1 MSKKLTASEASARL
15 LGLARGFAHQV
26 ETEPGLTREQKCEK
40 TAYGL
45 LALLDGKTPHFPRC
59 LLAPQQHE
67 EDIAE
72 AKAEGMPWYNEDIF
86 SSPGLSDHF
95 LTRLKDPSWLPDRT
109 DAAPYSAEE
118 IRDQIVRSFMGTAEY
133 WAKNDKTDES
143 KRCEGVAFSCF
154 AALDGVSL
162 SGQMMS
168 ITLDYEDITNRL
180 EMGAFQPEVLDPYLH
195 ELYHSTDPIEI
206 EIPTP
211 GALNLYSVSVPNS
224 MESSDWYV
232 VARDA
237 THAAEIYTQGVIDEA
252 ISADPWEMD
261 GAGSLTV
268 QWVGKNATGDPRW
281 IDWGSTNTIT
291 MRLTPYEVELVALKD
306 LENWN
311 EYRKEEGYEP

>member
-1 MSKKLTASEASARL
+1 MSKKMTASEASTRL
-15 LGLARGFAHQV
+15 LGLARGIAHQV
-26 ETEPGLTREQKCEK
+26 EMEPDLTREQKCEK

-59 LLAPQQHE
+59 LLAPQQHQ

-95 LTRLKDPSWLPDRT
+95 MARLKDPSWLPDRT
-109 DAAPYSAEE
+109 DAAPYSADE
-118 IRDQIVRSFMGTAEY
+118 IRDQIVRSFMGAAEY
-133 WAKNDKTDES
+133 WAKNDKTDEL

-154 AALDGVSL
+154 AALDGISL

-168 ITLDYEDITNRL
+168 ITLDFEDITNRL

-211 GALNLYSVSVPNS
+211 GTMNLYTVSVSNS
-224 MESSDWYV
+224 IEDTEYYL
-232 VARDA
+232 VARDC
-237 THAAEIYTQGVIDEA
+237 THAAEIYVQAVIDD
-252 ISADPWEMD
+252 ILSADLEEMEQE
-261 GAGSLTV
+261 AALTV
-268 QWVGKNATGDPRW
+268 ERVGKNATGEPRW
-281 IDWGSTNTIT
+281 IEWGSDEVIT
-291 MRLTPYEVELVALKD
+291 RRMMPYDGEVVDLANLDNWKAYQSDEEL
-306 LENWN
+306 
-311 EYRKEEGYEP
+311 EP

>member
-1 MSKKLTASEASARL
+1 MSGKLTAEEASKRL
-15 LGLARGFAHQV
+15 LGLARGVAHQV

-72 AKAEGMPWYNEDIF
+72 AKAESMPWYNEDIF

-95 LTRLKDPSWLPDRT
+95 VARLKDPSWLPDRT

-133 WAKNDKTDES
+133 WAKNDKTDEL

-168 ITLDYEDITNRL
+168 ITLDFEDITNRL

-195 ELYHSTDPIEI
+195 DHYHSTDPIQI

-211 GALNLYSVSVPNS
+211 GTLNLYAMCVPNS
-224 MESSDWYV
+224 MVSSDWYV

-237 THAAEIYTQGVIDEA
+237 THAAEIYTQGVIDDA
-252 ISADPWEMD
+252 ISVDAGEMD
-261 GAGSLTV
+261 GAGSLSV
-268 QWVGKNATGDPRW
+268 QWVGKNATGEPRW
-281 IDWGSTNTIT
+281 IDWGGTETIT
-291 MRLTPYEVELVALKD
+291 MRMSPYGVELIALAD
-306 LENWN
+306 LDAWKAYQNDE
-311 EYRKEEGYEP
+311 KIEP

>member
-1 MSKKLTASEASARL
+1 MSGKLTAEEASRRL
-15 LGLARGFAHQV
+15 LGLARGIAHQA
-26 ETEPGLTREQKCEK
+26 ETEPGLTRSQRCEK

-45 LALLDGKTPHFPRC
+45 LALLDGKTPKFPRC
-59 LLAPQQHE
+59 MLAPQQHE

-86 SSPGLSDHF
+86 CSPGLSDHF
-95 LTRLKDPSWLPDRT
+95 LSRLKDPSWLPERT
-109 DAAPYSAEE
+109 DAAPYTADE
-118 IRDQIVRSFMGTAEY
+118 IRDQIVRSFMGSAEY
-133 WAKNDKTDES
+133 WAKNNKTDEL
-143 KRCEGVAFSCF
+143 KNCDGVAFSCF
-154 AALDGVSL
+154 GALDGVSL

-168 ITLDYEDITNRL
+168 IILDAEDIAQRHEL
-180 EMGAFQPEVLDPYLH
+180 REFQPEVLQPYLH

-237 THAAEIYTQGVIDEA
+237 THAAEIYTQGVIDEK
-252 ISADPWEMD
+252 ISVDAWEMD
-261 GAGSLTV
+261 GARSLTV
-268 QWVGKNATGDPRW
+268 QWVGKNATGEPRW

-291 MRLTPYEVELVALKD
+291 MRLTPYEVDLVALAD
-306 LENWN
+306 LANWN
-311 EYRKEEGYEP
+311 DFQKEQGLEP

>member
-1 MSKKLTASEASARL
+1 MSRKLTASEASARL
-15 LGLARGFAHQV
+15 LGLARGVAHQA

-59 LLAPQQHE
+59 LLSPQQHV

-72 AKAEGMPWYNEDIF
+72 AKAEGAPWYDEDIS

-95 LTRLKDPSWLPDRT
+95 VARLKDPSWLPSRT

-133 WAKNDKTDES
+133 WAKNDKTDEL

-154 AALDGVSL
+154 AALDGVSM
-162 SGQMMS
+162 SGQMMEL
-168 ITLDYEDITNRL
+168 TLDAEDIAQRPELND
-180 EMGAFQPEVLDPYLH
+180 FQPEVLDPYLH
-195 ELYHSTDPIEI
+195 ELYHGTDPIEI

-224 MESSDWYV
+224 MENSEWYV
-232 VARDA
+232 VARDV
-237 THAAEIYTQGVIDEA
+237 THAAEIYTQGVLDDILSVDMGEMEDEA
-252 ISADPWEMD
+252 E
-261 GAGSLTV
+261 LKV
-268 QWVGKNATGDPRW
+268 ELVGKNAKGAPRW
-281 IDWGSTNTIT
+281 IGWDSGETIT
-291 MRLTPYEVELVALKD
+291 RRMISYEVESVALAD
-306 LENWN
+306 LANWS
-311 EYRKEEGYEP
+311 EYQAGDEMEP